1 MGAGESVG
9 IVRRAAEAAE
19 RGGASDQ
26 AVTTRERL
34 LLAAERLIA
43 DDGLGGVSLR
53 RINAAAGQRNASA
66 VHYHFGSLEAVIA
79 AIFEY
84 RMPAID
90 RRRNELLDAVIHEG
104 RSGSLEAIAQATI
117 QPIAE
122 QIMNSA
128 GGSPY
133 IRFVAA
139 ASLAPSL
146 DSWGVMPYRHRRG
159 LRRAYAMCARIL
171 AHMPGEI
178 VHARLILAARQTVQ
192 TLADVDR
199 VVIERHPGLRDE
211 LVRFH
216 ASDLVSRTVGALSE
230 PISDATRDALHAL
243 KGRMATGRV
252 SDFGVDAVLGPPA
265 DEPPRA

>member
-1 MGAGESVG
+1 MGAAESAAVG
-9 IVRRAAEAAE
+9 RPAGSPEP
-19 RGGASDQ
+19 SDPS
-26 AVTTRERL
+26 VTTRERL

-43 DDGLGGVSLR
+43 DDGLAGVSLR

-90 RRRNELLDAVIHEG
+90 RRRNELLDEVVAAG
-104 RSGSLEAIAQATI
+104 RAGSLEAVVQAVVRS
-117 QPIAE
+117 IAE
-122 QIMNSA
+122 QITTRA

-146 DSWGVMPYRHRRG
+146 DSWGVIPYRYRRG

-171 AHMPGEI
+171 SDMPGEI
-178 VHARLILAARQTVQ
+178 VHARLILAARQIVQ

-199 VVIERHPGLRDE
+199 VVIERHPDLRDE

-216 ASDLVSRTVGALSE
+216 ACDLVSRTVGALSA
-230 PISDATRDALHAL
+230 PVSDATGDALRAL
-243 KGRMATGRV
+243 KARMAAGRT
-252 SDFGVDAVLGPPA
+252 SDFGVDAVLGPPPDA
-265 DEPPRA
+265 PPRG

>member
-1 MGAGESVG
+1 MGAAESAVG
-9 IVRRAAEAAE
+9 RRSAGSAEP
-19 RGGASDQ
+19 SDPS
-26 AVTTRERL
+26 VTTRERL

-43 DDGLGGVSLR
+43 DDGLAGVSLR

-90 RRRNELLDAVIHEG
+90 RRRNELLDAVVAEG
-104 RSGSLEAIAQATI
+104 RAGSLEAVAQAMI
-117 QPIAE
+117 QSIAE
-122 QIMNSA
+122 QITTQA

-146 DSWGVMPYRHRRG
+146 DSWGVMPYRYRRG

-171 AHMPGEI
+171 SDVPGEI
-178 VHARLILAARQTVQ
+178 VHARLILAVRQIIQ

-216 ASDLVSRTVGALSE
+216 ACDLVSRTVGALSE
-230 PISDATRDALHAL
+230 PVSDATRDALHAL
-243 KGRMATGRV
+243 KAKMAAGRA
-252 SDFGVDAVLGPPA
+252 SDFGVDAVLGPPPDDA
-265 DEPPRA
+265 SRR